1 MPPRVRQDGDSA
13 TEDFFG
19 PETRKKTKRF
29 FADTLTHL
37 AKETITQT
45 LALVG
50 FVDMFARRLVLRGV
64 QRAFAFFLI
73 GTSFIFFLLAA
84 LFALRET
91 LGLPWWASCAAVG
104 MTTFLVGFIVYA
116 WSKR

>member
-1 MPPRVRQDGDSA
+1 MPRVKASFADDELF
-13 TEDFFG
+13 T
-19 PETRKKTKRF
+19 PETKRKTKRF
-29 FADTLTHL
+29 LSETVTHL

-50 FVDMFARRLVLRGV
+50 LVDTFVRRFVLRGV

-73 GTSFIFFLLAA
+73 GTSFVFFLLAA
-84 LFALRET
+84 LFALREV